1 MPRPSVSAEIIAKAI
16 MFSYKRQIQKLP
28 EIRLPARGA
37 IERAATR
44 SLVFISLALNFSG
57 SLMAGG
63 VGDRSDLLREPV
75 GTFYWQER
83 RWL

>member
-37 IERAATR
+37 IERATTR
-44 SLVFISLALNFSG
+44 SLVFISLVLNFSG

-63 VGDRSDLLREPV
+63 VGDRSDLLCGPV
-75 GTFYWQER
+75 GTFYWQGR